1 MKDIL
6 EFSGEYRFLSNFYPS
21 KVTYNNIDFSYVE
34 TAFVAAKTLSTTT
47 QLYISGLKPYEAKK
61 YGRMIEL
68 RPDWNTYRLEVM
80 KDLLRQKFQKGSEP
94 GNKLEETGDCQL
106 VEGNWWHDTFWG
118 VCNGFGE
125 NNLGKLLMKIREELK
140 ND

>member
-1 MKDIL
+1 MK
-6 EFSGEYRFLSNFYPS
+6 N
-21 KVTYNNIDFSYVE
+21 
-34 TAFVAAKTLSTTT
+34 
-47 QLYISGLKPYEAKK
+47 AKK
-61 YGRMIEL
+61 NSEL
-68 RPDWNTYRLEVM
+68 
-80 KDLLRQKFQKGSEP
+80 
-94 GNKLEETGDCQL
+94 GNKLEATGDSLL